1 MHHATPAPA
10 LEGFTVFTVGI
21 APERAT
27 LRERVERRTET
38 MFASGLLNEVR
49 GLLARGY
56 DSDLRPLR
64 SIGYRQA
71 VAVVQGVL
79 DADAARRDIV
89 TETMRYAKRQMTWFR
104 HQTQAVWAPDAA
116 TAHGLVTTWLQKVG

>member
-1 MHHATPAPA
+1 
-10 LEGFTVFTVGI
+10 LE
-21 APERAT
+21 
-27 LRERVERRTET
+27 
-38 MFASGLLNEVR
+38 EVR

-71 VAVVQGVL
+71 VAVVQGDL

-104 HQTQAVWAPDAA
+104 HQTQVVWAPDAE
-116 TAHGLVTTWLQKVG
+116 TAHGLVTTWLPKVG

>member
-1 MHHATPAPA
+1 
-10 LEGFTVFTVGI
+10 LTVGI

-27 LRERVERRTET
+27 LRGRVERRTET
-38 MFASGLLNEVR
+38 MFAHGLLDEVR

-56 DSDLRPLR
+56 PSDIRPLR

-71 VAVVQGVL
+71 VGVLRGEL
-79 DADAARRDIV
+79 DADTARRDIV